1 MGGNGGR
8 ADVDWLCAGNS
19 LNSLHSGCAADF
31 LESAT
36 CRRDTRRCFQP
47 IRAAAVVSMDPRLL
61 LLLLF
66 EGNVLF
72 RKESTRR
79 ILCVHFFLE
88 REIFLVWECFSLMH
102 VKWFRFNELLKS
114 LIDDLLQKKELIM
127 NKWLRFIEDAIIIII
142 IWFKNM
148 CMM

>member
-142 IWFKNM
+142 IIWFKNM
-148 CMM
+148 M